1 MLIKEIGI
9 SLQSETALITVFTIH
24 LKMAFLRFSRH
35 VNVLQC
41 VTIKPERKGC
51 QRIDLCS
58 QWPPVFTEQLQT
70 HAGDSVKCH
79 NFTIFSDIN
88 TET

>member
-1 MLIKEIGI
+1 M
-9 SLQSETALITVFTIH
+9 QSETTLITGFTVY
-24 LKMAFLRFSRH
+24 LKVVFLRFSRH
-35 VNVLQC
+35 ANVNVFQC
-41 VTIKPERKGC
+41 VTVKQERRVSG
-51 QRIDLCS
+51 IDLWS